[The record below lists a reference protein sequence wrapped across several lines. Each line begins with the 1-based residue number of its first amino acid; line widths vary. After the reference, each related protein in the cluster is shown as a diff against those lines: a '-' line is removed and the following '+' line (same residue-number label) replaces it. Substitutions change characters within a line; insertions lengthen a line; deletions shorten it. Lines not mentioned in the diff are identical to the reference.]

1 MENGDIGSQP
11 FVEPV
16 RLDTKFNIFDTF
28 WLERGERSLPK
39 IEPARHISAACLG
52 IGKYVV
58 RPLEIEAQRIGW
70 IIEIGGLILIA
81 TDTIVPVFRRSEEHT
96 SELQSLMRISYAV
109 FCLKKKTKDDI
120 Q

>member
-70 IIEIGGLILIA
+70 IIEIGGL
-81 TDTIVPVFRRSEEHT
+81 RSEERREGKECVSMCRSRRSPDH
-96 SELQSLMRISYAV
+96 
-109 FCLKKKTKDDI
+109 
-120 Q
+120 